1 MGPEKLPT
9 SGRWP
14 QLHLDLKTQVGR
26 SSFVVVHAECLHSQL
41 ALEQGSLEVS
51 GGKKAI
57 HFAEVE

>member
-1 MGPEKLPT
+1 
-9 SGRWP
+9 
-14 QLHLDLKTQVGR
+14 LHLDLKTQVGR

-57 HFAEVE
+57 HFAKVE